1 MNDCIFCK
9 IIKKEIPSTAVYE
22 NEFVYAFRDIH
33 PQAKQHILLVPK
45 QHIASVMETD
55 TSSTTLKQVFDAVKE
70 IAKKEK
76 MDPSGFRVVVNNG
89 PNAGQTVFHLHF
101 HILGGERLSDKM
113 A

>member
-1 MNDCIFCK
+1 MNDCLFCK

-33 PQAKQHILLVPK
+33 PQAKHHILIVPK

-55 TSSTTLKQVFDAVKE
+55 TSSKTLKQVFDAVKE
-70 IAKKEK
+70 IVKKEK
-76 MDPSGFRVVVNNG
+76 IDASGFRVVANNG
-89 PNAGQTVFHLHF
+89 PDAGQTVFHLHF

-113 A
+113 V

>member
-9 IIKKEIPSTAVYE
+9 IIKKEIPSTTVYE
-22 NEFVYAFRDIH
+22 NEFVYAFRDLH
-33 PQAKQHILLVPK
+33 PQSKQHILLVPK
-45 QHIASVMETD
+45 QHVASVMETD
-55 TSSTTLKQVFDAVKE
+55 TNSKTLKHVFDAVKE

-89 PNAGQTVFHLHF
+89 PDAGQTVFHLHF

>member
-45 QHIASVMETD
+45 QHVTSVMETD
-55 TSSTTLKQVFDAVKE
+55 TGSRTLKQVFDAVKE
-70 IAKKEK
+70 IAKKEQ

-89 PNAGQTVFHLHF
+89 PDAGQTVSHLHF